1 MKEINPK
8 MNEINP
14 KINECLFV
22 GVQPGAAGHL
32 RGHKPASKRL
42 QDQLLHTSRYRM
54 LWIIFFLLFFFG
66 SLNLPYS
73 DPFGVADPYTTFIVI
88 GPDPSKP

>member
-54 LWIIFFLLFFFG
+54 LWIIFFFFFFFWLAE
-66 SLNLPYS
+66 SS
-73 DPFGVADPYTTFIVI
+73 IQ
-88 GPDPSKP
+88 